1 MCVGIKAKVADVN
14 NGMAVID
21 ASGVKRQ
28 ISAELIEDLAPGDF
42 VMVHA
47 GIAIAKVNSDDQTEA
62 DQVMEALNG
71 N

>member
-1 MCVGIKAKVADVN
+1 MCVGIKAKVADVK

-47 GIAIAKVNSDDQTEA
+47 GIAIAKVNGDDKAEA
-62 DQVMEALNG
+62 DQVMEALN
-71 N
+71 